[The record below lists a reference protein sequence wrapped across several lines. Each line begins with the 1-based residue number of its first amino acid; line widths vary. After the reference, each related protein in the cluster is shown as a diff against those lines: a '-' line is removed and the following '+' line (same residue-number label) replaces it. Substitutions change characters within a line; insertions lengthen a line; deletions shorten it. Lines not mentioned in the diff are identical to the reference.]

1 MAQYVEAR
9 AAYDGQVRKVVL
21 VYLLPAERSDRLL
34 VSIDVMDHLVRD
46 TGGFFRARKGPRVE
60 RKVAMQEMTDDQAR
74 ETAERIAR
82 ESGTLYIAI
91 VRDGD
96 LHGGDVQPHHDSR
109 NAAA

>member
-1 MAQYVEAR
+1 MAQYVAAR

-21 VYLLPAERSDRLL
+21 VHLLPATRSDRLL

-91 VRDGD
+91 VRDGEPA
-96 LHGGDVQPHHDSR
+96 GDDVRPLDSR
-109 NAAA
+109 TAAA